1 VLQPKFAGT
10 GCCRNLVSKDA
21 DHITQELRRETLIG
35 PKPKI
40 RQWSLLKHAPLLVLA
55 LIIVA
60 DVWQMTDPD
69 LWGHLRFGQM
79 MLSSGR
85 LVSHDPFSYSAFGDS
100 WRDHEYLTEII
111 MAGLYNA
118 AGVIG
123 LKAWKLLCV
132 AATIL
137 LLVRGLAE
145 TEASSRV
152 QFNVLAL
159 AVTVLFPHMQFRPQ
173 LHTYALF
180 ALMLAVLAVD
190 NYRGSGPVWLMI
202 PVMALWSNLHG
213 GFIIG
218 LITLAAY
225 AGAVALQDLFNH
237 RDLTRAGKVGAIAAA
252 ATAATLLPPSGMN
265 VWRAV
270 LTTVGSPATFR
281 IFADWQPLSSAMK
294 AQWHYNHYGIAVYLC
309 LLALWAV
316 LALSVM
322 LRPQG
327 NDFPLL
333 VIALVMSLAA
343 IKAVRN
349 VPLAAIACVIPAGR
363 HVGKLMSEKTQSPS
377 PDVIVPQPVQW
388 LMAGIALLLLGKEIF
403 TVRLLTDMEYPSA
416 AVEFMKQQQL
426 CGNVLGDFG
435 WGGYLIWH
443 LAPSSKVFVD
453 SRYDMVYPARVFQDY
468 LTFYLQKPGAEQVLK
483 TYAHDFIL
491 IPPSAKA
498 YDGLMRAPGWKLI
511 YHDQESALFARAGSR
526 AARLAGLPVK
536 GNPPS
541 AEYFQ

>member
-1 VLQPKFAGT
+1 
-10 GCCRNLVSKDA
+10 
-21 DHITQELRRETLIG
+21 
-35 PKPKI
+35 
-40 RQWSLLKHAPLLVLA
+40 LLKQAPLLVLA

-60 DVWQMTDPD
+60 DVWQLTDPD

-85 LVSHDPFSYSAFGDS
+85 VVSHDPFSYSAFGS
-100 WRDHEYLTEII
+100 LWRDHEYLTEVI
-111 MAGLYNA
+111 MAALYDV

-123 LKAWKLLCV
+123 LKIWKLLCV
-132 AATIL
+132 GATIL

-173 LHTYALF
+173 LHSYALF
-180 ALMLAVLAVD
+180 ALMLAVLAED
-190 NYRGSGPVWLMI
+190 NYRGSGPLWLMI
-202 PVMALWSNLHG
+202 PVMSLWSNLHG

-218 LITLAAY
+218 LITLATY
-225 AGAVALQDLFNH
+225 AGAAGLQDLFKGRGLN
-237 RDLTRAGKVGAIAAA
+237 RAGRVGVVAAA

-270 LTTVGSPATFR
+270 VKTVGSPATFR
-281 IFADWQPLSSAMK
+281 IFADWQPLSSAME

-316 LALSVM
+316 LVLSVV
-322 LRPQG
+322 LRPRG
-327 NDFPLL
+327 DDFPLL
-333 VIALVMSLAA
+333 LIALVMSLAA
-343 IKAVRN
+343 AKAVRN
-349 VPLAAIACVIPAGR
+349 VPLAAIACVIPTGR
-363 HVGKLMSEKTQSPS
+363 HLGMLLADGTPSPS
-377 PDVIVPQPVQW
+377 PDAIVPQPVQW
-388 LMAGIALLLLGKEIF
+388 VIAGIALLLLGKEVF

-416 AVEFMKQQQL
+416 AVEFMQQRQL
-426 CGNVLGDFG
+426 YGNVLGDFG

-443 LAPSSKVFVD
+443 LAPGSKVFVD
-453 SRYDMVYPARVFQDY
+453 SRYDMAYPPRVFQDY

-483 TYAHDFIL
+483 TYAHDFVL

-498 YDGLMRAPGWKLI
+498 YDGMMRAPGWKLI
-511 YHDQESALFARAGSR
+511 YHDHESALFARSGSR
-526 AARLAGLPVK
+526 AAQLPGVPVK
-536 GNPPS
+536 GNAPS